1 MITYEKI
8 ADLVQLAIREE
19 CTIGDVVARGE
30 ADLSGHPLDKIL
42 GGMQKR
48 LDVMRE
54 AAQNGLQSEELSLS
68 GLSGKDAKRF
78 AQHAAKPVLVG
89 KGMADAM
96 KIALA
101 VSEENARMGRI
112 VAAPTAGACGILPG
126 VLLGAASLLGS
137 DDVALVNALF
147 TAGGIGQVIDANATI
162 SGAEGGC
169 QAECG
174 SAAAMAAAAVA
185 QLAGASPEQAATAM
199 AIALKNMLG
208 LVCDPVGGLVEVPCI
223 KRNGMAVATAFAA
236 AEMALA
242 GIESVISPD
251 DVVAAMRDIGRR
263 MPASLKETSLAGL
276 AVTES
281 ASKALCAKRC
291 TGCSS

>member
-1 MITYEKI
+1 MITYEKVE
-8 ADLVQLAIREE
+8 DLVQLAIKQGV
-19 CTIGDVVARGE
+19 TIGDIVARAE
-30 ADLSGHPLDKIL
+30 ADMTGHSMDKIF
-42 GGMQKR
+42 GGMKKR

-54 AAQNGLQSEELSLS
+54 AAQSGLTSEEPSLS
-68 GLSGKDAKRF
+68 GLSGRDAKRF
-78 AQHAAKPVLVG
+78 ATHALNPVYVG
-89 KGMADAM
+89 SGMANAM

-126 VLLGAASLLGS
+126 ALLGAAEMLKA
-137 DDVALVNALF
+137 DDEALVNALF

-162 SGAEGGC
+162 SGADGGC

-174 SAAAMAAAAVA
+174 SAAGMAAAAIA
-185 QLAGASPEQAATAM
+185 QLAGASVQQCATAM

-208 LVCDPVGGLVEVPCI
+208 LVCDPVGGLVEVPCV

-242 GIESVISPD
+242 GIESAITAD
-251 DVVAAMRDIGRR
+251 DVIAAMKDIGRR
-263 MPASLKETSLAGL
+263 MPVSLKETSMAGL
-276 AVTES
+276 AMTQS
-281 ASKALCAKRC
+281 AEKALCGK
-291 TGCSS
+291 GCFGCGS